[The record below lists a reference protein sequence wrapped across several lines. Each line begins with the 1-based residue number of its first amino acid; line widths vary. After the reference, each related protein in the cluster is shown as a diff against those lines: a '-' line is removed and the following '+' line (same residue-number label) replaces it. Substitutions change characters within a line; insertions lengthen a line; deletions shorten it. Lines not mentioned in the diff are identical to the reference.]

1 MDDTNNINKYY
12 NSVDTNYIN
21 NLCKNSNLKN
31 LINLSIQ
38 TDLYIFDKKR
48 KKNKLK
54 DKICLLK
61 ECDKIKKKEIKNSSH
76 MLSNLAKI
84 CKNNDD
90 IYDNPVT
97 EKIKNIYKDLENKI
111 NNIDKIV
118 NVIKIIDIDDTNNSK
133 NYEINNLSEP
143 IFINLSET
151 KNKDN
156 IIKLNLS
163 SSEKYIEFY
172 SNC

>member
-1 MDDTNNINKYY
+1 MNDTNNINKYY
-12 NSVDTNYIN
+12 NLVDTNYIN

-38 TDLYIFDKKR
+38 TDLYIFDKKK

-54 DKICLLK
+54 NKLSLLK
-61 ECDKIKKKEIKNSSH
+61 ECDKIKKKEIKNSSN

-90 IYDNPVT
+90 IYNNPVT
-97 EKIKNIYKDLENKI
+97 EKIKNIYKTLENKI
-111 NNIDKIV
+111 NNIDEIV
-118 NVIKIIDIDDTNNSK
+118 NVIKIIDIDDANNSK
-133 NYEINNLSEP
+133 SYEIDNLNES
-143 IFINLSET
+143 IFINL
-151 KNKDN
+151 NN
-156 IIKLNLS
+156 IEGDITTVRAP